1 MSTIH
6 IDRLKPHPK
15 NAEYFADIDGEKYEE
30 LKRSIATHGIRDP
43 LKITPDGTVIA
54 GHQRL
59 RIARELGFEQVP
71 VVIYDVP
78 PEEAEYLLI
87 ADNEERRSQDDDP
100 IRKAKRAK
108 FLKEY
113 WGVHR
118 GVNQY
123 SRVNQNG
130 ESPKTSKDIAEAVGT
145 DAAHLPRLLK
155 LNDLIPELQTLVS
168 ASKLGTTAAEQLAHL
183 TPDEQRALF
192 QAFGEAIGE
201 RTVAEAKEIRRQIEE
216 ERRLREAAEKRVRE
230 LEGSLQRLTRE
241 IEAAKDEPA
250 ALRAALEDTQR
261 ELEQA
266 RRELA
271 ERPRIEVVSEE
282 IKRALDDLRKQNDEL
297 KASLAE
303 QERLADKL
311 RKEKAAALEA
321 KRQAEDEAIKER
333 LARQRLEK
341 TFESAGNSE
350 ASYAALRNLESK
362 LYEVRQDVA
371 GMLAVWEPESVS
383 DEVRDHFVSVLYVT
397 AEALT
402 NLAKKCEGV
411 KSNNV
416 LMFRRDR

>member
-6 IDRLKPHPK
+6 VDRLKPHPR
-15 NAEYFADIDGEKYEE
+15 NAEYFTDIAGEKYEE

-43 LKITPDGTVIA
+43 LKILPDGTIIA
-54 GHQRL
+54 GHQRF
-59 RIARELGFEQVP
+59 RIARELGIEQVP
-71 VVIYDVP
+71 VVIYDVSQV
-78 PEEAEYLLI
+78 EAEYLLI
-87 ADNEERRSQDDDP
+87 ADNEERRGEDNDP